1 MEGLLKCPHGLVTGC
16 EERQGLK
23 IYRHLQDGEA
33 CGLLNGLQLT
43 PEEILLEM
51 GQTFVSSGNFTALAP
66 YVRGGELAEGYVPPQ
81 ASTALNE
88 FLLFFHAS
96 AAVRSL
102 IYETVLT
109 AAASGDDITF
119 KELLELALFALCYAR
134 FPEETRTYK
143 RKVKE
148 LLAYFG
154 AGLLDVLA
162 ALKIDYSRQSAVSC
176 FYEEYFFQLKYEFW
190 DREVSPERHKQWQS
204 GKLLA
209 LGIQKKNT

>member
-51 GQTFVSSGNFTALAP
+51 GQTFVSSDNFTALAP

-81 ASTALNE
+81 ASTA
-88 FLLFFHAS
+88 
-96 AAVRSL
+96 VRSL

-109 AAASGDDITF
+109 AAVSGDDITF

-134 FPEETRTYK
+134 FQEETRTYK

-148 LLAYFG
+148 LLPYFG

-190 DREVSPERHKQWQS
+190 DREVSPERHKQWQAV
-204 GKLLA
+204 KLLA
-209 LGIQKKNT
+209 LGIQNKNT

>member
-109 AAASGDDITF
+109 AAVSGDDITF

-134 FPEETRTYK
+134 FQEETRTYK

-148 LLAYFG
+148 LLPYFG

-176 FYEEYFFQLKYEFW
+176 FYEEYFFPLKYEFW
-190 DREVSPERHKQWQS
+190 DREVSPERHKQWQAV
-204 GKLLA
+204 KLLA

>member
-43 PEEILLEM
+43 QEEILLEM

-109 AAASGDDITF
+109 AAVSGDDITF
-119 KELLELALFALCYAR
+119 KEL
-134 FPEETRTYK
+134 P
-143 RKVKE
+143 
-148 LLAYFG
+148 YFG

-190 DREVSPERHKQWQS
+190 DREVSPERHKQWQAV
-204 GKLLA
+204 KLLA

>member
-109 AAASGDDITF
+109 AAVSGDDITF

-134 FPEETRTYK
+134 FQ
-143 RKVKE
+143 
-148 LLAYFG
+148 
-154 AGLLDVLA
+154 DVLA

-190 DREVSPERHKQWQS
+190 DREVSPERHKQWQAV
-204 GKLLA
+204 KLLA

>member
-81 ASTALNE
+81 ASTA
-88 FLLFFHAS
+88 
-96 AAVRSL
+96 VRSL

-109 AAASGDDITF
+109 AAVSDDDITF

-134 FPEETRTYK
+134 FQEETRTYK

-148 LLAYFG
+148 LLPYFG

-190 DREVSPERHKQWQS
+190 DREVSPERHKQWQAV
-204 GKLLA
+204 KLLA

>member
-51 GQTFVSSGNFTALAP
+51 GQTFVSSDNFTALAP

-109 AAASGDDITF
+109 AAVSGDDITF

-134 FPEETRTYK
+134 FQEETRTYK

-148 LLAYFG
+148 LLPYFG

-162 ALKIDYSRQSAVSC
+162 ALKIDYSRQSAVNC
-176 FYEEYFFQLKYEFW
+176 F
-190 DREVSPERHKQWQS
+190 
-204 GKLLA
+204 
-209 LGIQKKNT
+209 

>member
-51 GQTFVSSGNFTALAP
+51 GQTFVSSGNFAALAP

-109 AAASGDDITF
+109 AAVSGDDITF
-119 KELLELALFALCYAR
+119 
-134 FPEETRTYK
+134 
-143 RKVKE
+143 
-148 LLAYFG
+148 
-154 AGLLDVLA
+154 
-162 ALKIDYSRQSAVSC
+162 
-176 FYEEYFFQLKYEFW
+176 
-190 DREVSPERHKQWQS
+190 
-204 GKLLA
+204 
-209 LGIQKKNT
+209 

>member
-1 MEGLLKCPHGLVTGC
+1 M
-16 EERQGLK
+16 
-23 IYRHLQDGEA
+23 
-33 CGLLNGLQLT
+33 
-43 PEEILLEM
+43 
-51 GQTFVSSGNFTALAP
+51 
-66 YVRGGELAEGYVPPQ
+66 RGGELAEGYVPPQ
-81 ASTALNE
+81 AGTALNE

-109 AAASGDDITF
+109 AAVSGDDITF

-134 FPEETRTYK
+134 FQEETRTYK

-148 LLAYFG
+148 LLPYFG

-162 ALKIDYSRQSAVSC
+162 ALKIDYSRQSAVNC

-190 DREVSPERHKQWQS
+190 DREVSPERHKQWQAV
-204 GKLLA
+204 KLLA

>member
-51 GQTFVSSGNFTALAP
+51 GQTFVSSGNFTTLAP
-66 YVRGGELAEGYVPPQ
+66 YVRGGELAEGYVPTQ
-81 ASTALNE
+81 AGTALNE

-109 AAASGDDITF
+109 AAVSGDDITF
-119 KELLELALFALCYAR
+119 KELLELALFALC
-134 FPEETRTYK
+134 
-143 RKVKE
+143 
-148 LLAYFG
+148 
-154 AGLLDVLA
+154 
-162 ALKIDYSRQSAVSC
+162 
-176 FYEEYFFQLKYEFW
+176 
-190 DREVSPERHKQWQS
+190 
-204 GKLLA
+204 
-209 LGIQKKNT
+209 

>member
-1 MEGLLKCPHGLVTGC
+1 MWIAEWVTV
-16 EERQGLK
+16 
-23 IYRHLQDGEA
+23 DA
-33 CGLLNGLQLT
+33 
-43 PEEILLEM
+43 EEILLEM

-81 ASTALNE
+81 AGTALNE

-109 AAASGDDITF
+109 AAVSGDDITF

-134 FPEETRTYK
+134 FQEETRTYK

-148 LLAYFG
+148 LLPYFG

-190 DREVSPERHKQWQS
+190 DREVSPERHKQWQAV
-204 GKLLA
+204 KLLA